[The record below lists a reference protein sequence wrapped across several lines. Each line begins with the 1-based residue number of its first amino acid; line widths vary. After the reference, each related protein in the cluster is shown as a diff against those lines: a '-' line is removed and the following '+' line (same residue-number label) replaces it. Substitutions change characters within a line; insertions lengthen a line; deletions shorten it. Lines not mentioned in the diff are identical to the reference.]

1 MAKYIEIDKKRFVKL
16 LAPDTIAAAVRS
28 MANNITRD
36 FSHKSPVM
44 LVVLNGSFIFAADLL
59 RQLDFPLDISF
70 IKIKSYAGTTQQNLV
85 WELEPDMNLQN
96 RTVIIIEDIVDT
108 GNTLMAIH
116 EKVIQ
121 MGALSCDVATLF
133 FKPDTCR
140 GRLQIL
146 YFGLQIAPAFVIGY
160 GLDVNGKGRNL
171 PALYQLEK

>member
-1 MAKYIEIDKKRFVKL
+1 LAEYIEIDQKRFVKL
-16 LAPDTIAAAVRS
+16 LAPDTIAAAVRT
-28 MANNITRD
+28 MANTITHD

-70 IKIKSYAGTTQQNLV
+70 IKIKSYAGTTQKDLI
-85 WELEPDMNLQN
+85 WELEPSMNLQN
-96 RTVIIIEDIVDT
+96 RVVIIIEDIVDT
-108 GNTLMAIH
+108 GNTLKAVH
-116 EKVIQ
+116 DKVIQ

-133 FKPDTCR
+133 FKPDTYR
-140 GRLQIL
+140 GTLQIL
-146 YFGLQIAPAFVIGY
+146 YSGLQIAPAFVIGY